1 MQIEHIKTPLL
12 LSQGRKIRGTTL
24 ICTSFT
30 ALTQLLRSPY
40 TAVFSEAPVTAPASP
55 ITDIQT
61 GHSQGNF
68 GNCACA
74 KLTAGDFVLCCIC
87 RILLSCSS
95 CYQGNIQFNAY
106 YSTNSESRQLRNSK
120 AWQLSIT
127 LRSTKNTHTI
137 WYGYFFNRQ
146 LSILPGR
153 FQPST
158 FDV

>member
-1 MQIEHIKTPLL
+1 MQLFIHCSFHVCLLKLYSGKYLQIEHIKTPLL

-40 TAVFSEAPVTAPASP
+40 TAAFSEAPVTAPASP

-120 AWQLSIT
+120 AWQLSLSSLIT
-127 LRSTKNTHTI
+127 KKLHHI
-137 WYGYFFNRQ
+137 
-146 LSILPGR
+146 
-153 FQPST
+153 
-158 FDV
+158 

>member
-1 MQIEHIKTPLL
+1 MQLFIHCSFHVCLLKLYSGKYLQIEHIKTPLL

-40 TAVFSEAPVTAPASP
+40 TAAFSEAPVTAPASP

-74 KLTAGDFVLCCIC
+74 KLTAGDFALCCIC

-120 AWQLSIT
+120 AWQLSLSSLIT
-127 LRSTKNTHTI
+127 KKLHHI
-137 WYGYFFNRQ
+137 
-146 LSILPGR
+146 
-153 FQPST
+153 
-158 FDV
+158 